1 MQDFQ
6 EDEKKNHDRI
16 MLVEDDT
23 TITRVL
29 KRQLERWGYEVFDTV
44 DFDRVMENFAK
55 WKPDLVLMDLTL
67 PFFNGY
73 YWCTEIRKI
82 SRVPVLFLSSA
93 SDDMNLIMAINMGA
107 DDFIAKPFKFEVVLA
122 KIQAIIR
129 RTYDFGR
136 DLNTLNCRGV
146 TLNLG
151 DGVVSFGEEKLE
163 LSRNEY
169 KILEILMKKKGNVV
183 PREDLIQALWDTEE
197 FIDENTLTVNVARLR
212 QRLKQIG
219 VEELIS
225 TRKGVGY
232 LIYERTV

>member
-1 MQDFQ
+1 MVSDQ
-6 EDEKKNHDRI
+6 EEVNDMYRI
-16 MLVEDDT
+16 MLVEDDA
-23 TITRVL
+23 TIVDIL
-29 KRQLERWGYEVFDTV
+29 SRQLEKWGYLVRAV
-44 DFDRVMENFAK
+44 QDFDQVM
-55 WKPDLVLMDLTL
+55 DR
-67 PFFNGY
+67 Y

-232 LIYERTV
+232 LIMEP

>member
-1 MQDFQ
+1 MILLP
-6 EDEKKNHDRI
+6 NP
-16 MLVEDDT
+16 LS
-23 TITRVL
+23 L
-29 KRQLERWGYEVFDTV
+29 KWC
-44 DFDRVMENFAK
+44 
-55 WKPDLVLMDLTL
+55 WKDP
-67 PFFNGY
+67 GY
-73 YWCTEIRKI
+73 YQENVR
-82 SRVPVLFLSSA
+82 
-93 SDDMNLIMAINMGA
+93 
-107 DDFIAKPFKFEVVLA
+107 
-122 KIQAIIR
+122 
-129 RTYDFGR
+129 FGR

-225 TRKGVGY
+225 TRKVWG
-232 LIYERTV
+232 I

>member
-1 MQDFQ
+1 MY
-6 EDEKKNHDRI
+6 RI
-16 MLVEDDT
+16 MIVEDDA
-23 TITRVL
+23 TIVDVL
-29 KRQLERWGYEVFDTV
+29 ARQLARWGYLVRAV
-44 DFDRVMENFAK
+44 RNFDRVMEEFQEFE
-55 WKPDLVLMDLTL
+55 PQLVLMDLSL

-73 YWCTEIRKI
+73 YWCTELRKI
-82 SRVPVLFLSSA
+82 SRVPVIFISSA

-122 KIQAIIR
+122 KIQALLR
-129 RTYDFGR
+129 RTYDFGG
-136 DLNTLNCRGV
+136 DPKTLSCRGL

-151 DGVVSFGEEKLE
+151 DGVVSFGEEKMG

-169 KILEILMKKKGNVV
+169 KILEILMRKKGSVV

-219 VEELIS
+219 VEELI
-225 TRKGVGY
+225 TTKKGIGY
-232 LIYERTV
+232 LIAEV